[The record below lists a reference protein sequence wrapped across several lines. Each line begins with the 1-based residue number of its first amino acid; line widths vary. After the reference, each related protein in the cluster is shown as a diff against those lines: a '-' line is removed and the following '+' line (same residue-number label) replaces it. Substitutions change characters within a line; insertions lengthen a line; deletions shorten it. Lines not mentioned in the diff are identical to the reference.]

1 MLALSIFCSSHRISV
16 ALSEGKKLQIY
27 HEKKIKNG
35 KVEGLFTIL
44 TKFQK
49 CNALNNLKYVL
60 FANGPGSFTGIRSI
74 KSICQALTLFNN
86 AKIHSI
92 STFFPYLIKELKN
105 DCEVVVTFRSF
116 GTNFFF
122 KHFQIK
128 KRKIIE
134 KSKLFVADIKNIES
148 FFEKKKKIN
157 NKIFLVTD
165 DQDIKNFFKNS
176 VKLYSVNAKDLL
188 ECFLN
193 GYSNYNQDIFYHN
206 TYYE

>member
-16 ALSEGKKLQIY
+16 ALSEEKKFQLY

-35 KVEGLFTIL
+35 KIEGLFSIL
-44 TKFQK
+44 MKFQK
-49 CNALNNLKYVL
+49 YNALNNLKYIL

-74 KSICQALTLFNN
+74 KSICQALTLSNK
-86 AKIHSI
+86 AKIHTI

-105 DCEVVVTFRSF
+105 DCEVVVTYRSS
-116 GTNFFF
+116 GKNFFF
-122 KHFQIK
+122 KHFEIK

-134 KSKLFVADIKNIES
+134 KSKLFVDDIKNIKS
-148 FFEKKKKIN
+148 FFEKKKNNN
-157 NKIFLVTD
+157 NKIYLISD
-165 DQDIKNFFKNS
+165 DQDIKIIFKKS
-176 VKLYSVNAKDLL
+176 VKFYSVNAKDLV

>member
-1 MLALSIFCSSHRISV
+1 MLALSIFCSSYRISV
-16 ALSEGKKLQIY
+16 ALFEGKKLQIY

-35 KVEGLFTIL
+35 KVEGLFSIL

-60 FANGPGSFTGIRSI
+60 FVNGPGSFTAIRSI
-74 KSICQALTLFNN
+74 KSICQALTLSNK

-92 STFFPYLIKELKN
+92 STFFPYLIKELKS
-105 DCEVVVTFRSF
+105 DCEVVVTYRSS

-128 KRKIIE
+128 KREIIE

-148 FFEKKKKIN
+148 FFKKKKKIN
-157 NKIFLVTD
+157 NKIFIVTD
-165 DQDIKNFFKNS
+165 DQDIKKFFKNA

>member
-1 MLALSIFCSSHRISV
+1 MLALSIFCSSYRISV
-16 ALSEGKKLQIY
+16 ALSEGKKLQLY

-35 KVEGLFTIL
+35 KIEGLFTLL

-49 CNALNNLKYVL
+49 FNSFNNLKYIL

-74 KSICQALTLFNN
+74 KSICQAFTLYNN
-86 AKIHSI
+86 AKIHSV

-105 DCEVVVTFRSF
+105 DCEVIVIYKSSEKK
-116 GTNFFF
+116 FFF
-122 KHFQIK
+122 KHFEIK

-134 KSKLFVADIKNIES
+134 KSKLFVNDIKNIKS
-148 FFEKKKKIN
+148 FFEKKKKNN
-157 NKIFLVTD
+157 NKIYLVTD
-165 DQDIKNFFKNS
+165 DQDIKIIFKNS
-176 VKLYSVNAKDLL
+176 VKFYPVNAKDLL

-193 GYSNYNQDIFYHN
+193 GYSINNQDIFYHN

>member
-16 ALSEGKKLQIY
+16 ALFEGKKLQIY

-35 KVEGLFTIL
+35 KVEGLFSIL

-60 FANGPGSFTGIRSI
+60 FVNGPGSFTAIRSI
-74 KSICQALTLFNN
+74 KSICQALTLSNK

-92 STFFPYLIKELKN
+92 STFFPYLIKELKS
-105 DCEVVVTFRSF
+105 DCEVVVTYRSS

-157 NKIFLVTD
+157 NQIFLVTD
-165 DQDIKNFFKNS
+165 DQDIKKFFKNS
-176 VKLYSVNAKDLL
+176 VKFYSVNAKDLL

>member
-74 KSICQALTLFNN
+74 KSICQALTLSNN

-92 STFFPYLIKELKN
+92 STFFPYLIKEINN
-105 DCEVVVTFRSF
+105 DCEVVVTYRSS

-148 FFEKKKKIN
+148 FFEKKKKN
-157 NKIFLVTD
+157 
-165 DQDIKNFFKNS
+165 
-176 VKLYSVNAKDLL
+176 
-188 ECFLN
+188 
-193 GYSNYNQDIFYHN
+193 
-206 TYYE
+206 

>member
-16 ALSEGKKLQIY
+16 ALSEGKKLQIF

-35 KVEGLFTIL
+35 KIEGLFTIL

-49 CNALNNLKYVL
+49 FNALNNLKYII
-60 FANGPGSFTGIRSI
+60 FTNGPGSFTGTRSI
-74 KSICQALTLFNN
+74 KSICQALALSNK
-86 AKIHSI
+86 ARIHSI

-105 DCEVVVTFRSF
+105 DCEVIVTYRSS
-116 GTNFFF
+116 GTNFFY

-128 KRKIIE
+128 KRKITE
-134 KSKLFVADIKNIES
+134 KSKLFVDDIKNIKS

-157 NKIFLVTD
+157 NKIYLITD
-165 DQDIKNFFKNS
+165 DPDIKKFFKNA

-188 ECFLN
+188 ECFQN

>member
-16 ALSEGKKLQIY
+16 ALSEGKKFQLY

-35 KVEGLFTIL
+35 KIEGLFSIL
-44 TKFQK
+44 MKFQK
-49 CNALNNLKYVL
+49 YNALNNLKYIL

-74 KSICQALTLFNN
+74 KSICQALTLSNK
-86 AKIHSI
+86 AKIHTI

-105 DCEVVVTFRSF
+105 DCEVVVTYRSS
-116 GTNFFF
+116 GKNFFF
-122 KHFQIK
+122 KHFEIK

-134 KSKLFVADIKNIES
+134 KSKLFVDDIKNIKS
-148 FFEKKKKIN
+148 FFEKKKNNN
-157 NKIFLVTD
+157 NKIYLISD
-165 DQDIKNFFKNS
+165 DQDIKIIFKKS
-176 VKLYSVNAKDLL
+176 VKFYSVNAKDLV

>member
-16 ALSEGKKLQIY
+16 ALSEGKKLKIY

-35 KVEGLFTIL
+35 KIEGLFNIL

-49 CNALNNLKYVL
+49 CNALNNLKYIL

-74 KSICQALTLFNN
+74 KSICQALTLSNK
-86 AKIHSI
+86 AKIHSV

-105 DCEVVVTFRSF
+105 DCEVVVTYRSF

-128 KRKIIE
+128 KRKIKE

-148 FFEKKKKIN
+148 FFEKKRKIN
-157 NKIFLVTD
+157 NQIFLVTD
-165 DQDIKNFFKNS
+165 DQDIKKFFKNS
-176 VKLYSVNAKDLL
+176 VKLYSVNAKDLI

-193 GYSNYNQDIFYHN
+193 GFSTYNQDIFYHN

>member
-74 KSICQALTLFNN
+74 KSICQALTLSNN

-92 STFFPYLIKELKN
+92 STFFPYLIKEINN
-105 DCEVVVTFRSF
+105 DCEVVVTYRSS

-165 DQDIKNFFKNS
+165 DQDIKKFFKNA

>member
-16 ALSEGKKLQIY
+16 ALFERKKLKIF

-35 KVEGLFTIL
+35 KIEGLFTIL
-44 TKFQK
+44 TKFQE
-49 CNALNNLKYVL
+49 CNALNNLKYIL

-74 KSICQALTLFNN
+74 KSICQALALSNK
-86 AKIHSI
+86 AKIYST

-105 DCEVVVTFRSF
+105 DCEVVVTYRSS
-116 GTNFFF
+116 GKNFFF

-134 KSKLFVADIKNIES
+134 KSKLFVDNIKNVES

-157 NKIFLVTD
+157 NKIYLVTD
-165 DQDIKNFFKNS
+165 DQDIKIIFKNN
-176 VKLYSVNAKDLL
+176 VKLYSVNAKDLV

-193 GYSNYNQDIFYHN
+193 GYSNFNQDIFYHS

>member
-49 CNALNNLKYVL
+49 CHDLNNLKYVL

-74 KSICQALTLFNN
+74 KSICQALTLSNK

-105 DCEVVVTFRSF
+105 DCEVIVT
-116 GTNFFF
+116 
-122 KHFQIK
+122 
-128 KRKIIE
+128 
-134 KSKLFVADIKNIES
+134 
-148 FFEKKKKIN
+148 
-157 NKIFLVTD
+157 
-165 DQDIKNFFKNS
+165 
-176 VKLYSVNAKDLL
+176 
-188 ECFLN
+188 
-193 GYSNYNQDIFYHN
+193 
-206 TYYE
+206 

>member
-1 MLALSIFCSSHRISV
+1 MLALSIFSSSHRISI
-16 ALSEGKKLQIY
+16 ALFEGKKLCLY
-27 HEKKIKNG
+27 HEKKIING
-35 KVEGLFTIL
+35 KIQGIFSIL
-44 TKFQK
+44 SKFQK
-49 CNALNNLKYVL
+49 NNTFNNLKYIL
-60 FANGPGSFTGIRSI
+60 FAKGPGSFTGIRSI
-74 KSICQALTLFNN
+74 KSICQALTLSNK

-92 STFFPYLIKELKN
+92 STFFPYLIKELKS
-105 DCEVVVTFRSF
+105 DCEVVVTYRSS

-165 DQDIKNFFKNS
+165 DQDIKKFFKNA